1 MKLHRVTLASL
12 VTVGALTIS
21 ACESPGTGADK
32 TGRQEQESLAAPDN
46 LTVSDPPAVD
56 GAKIPPFPI
65 EKYLPKVGEDARIA
79 AASGEIIRE
88 CMAGFQLR
96 YQPPAISQESL
107 DSEENGANRTRR
119 YGVSS
124 STAATVDGYHLPKEM
139 MGAFAPAQQGPQ
151 MSETERK
158 VFIGDQDSTVDFKPG
173 EKVNGKEIP
182 AGGCSGEA
190 QRRLKFK
197 PRQRMA
203 EKINNSS
210 FAHSR
215 DNKQVNKAFQ
225 DWSACMARSG
235 FSYKTPLEPLE
246 EIKGSGPTAAE
257 IATAKADVR
266 CKESTNLV
274 GIWFA
279 VESKIQEE
287 LIARNEEAL
296 AEDGKVFDALIRRA
310 SEELAQP

>member
-1 MKLHRVTLASL
+1 MKLRRVTLASL
-12 VTVGALTIS
+12 LTVGALATS
-21 ACESPGTGADK
+21 ACQSQETGADQANLPE
-32 TGRQEQESLAAPDN
+32 REAFVVSDS

-56 GAKIPPFPI
+56 GAEIPPFPI
-65 EKYLPKVGEDARIA
+65 EKYLPKVGEDSRIA

-96 YQPPAISQESL
+96 YQPPAISQEAL
-107 DSEENGANRTRR
+107 DSEENGANRMRR

-124 STAATVDGYHLPKEM
+124 STVSTVNGYHLPKGM
-139 MGAFAPAQQGPQ
+139 TGDFAPAQQGSQ

-158 VFIGDQDSTVDFKPG
+158 VFIGDKDPTVEIKPG

-182 AGGCSGEA
+182 SGGCSGEA

-203 EKINNSS
+203 EKINNMS
-210 FAHSR
+210 FAQSQE
-215 DNKQVNKAFQ
+215 NKQVKKAFQ
-225 DWSACMARSG
+225 DWAACMTRSG
-235 FSYKTPLEPLE
+235 YSYKTPMEPLE
-246 EIKGSGPTAAE
+246 KIEGSTPAATE
-257 IATAKADVR
+257 IATANADVR

-279 VESKIQEE
+279 IESKIQEE